1 MLILGLFILL
11 LVSAISQ
18 ERINGIIINR
28 AAALVLLYSFFLSI
42 DTLNVSIIGSGIGVF
57 GGLYQITVVSKIV
70 ECFIYLL
77 GAMILSNT
85 MLVTRDGINAST
97 GTTRKEKE
105 GLSLKSEYSIIALFT
120 VVGGILLITSNDLV
134 SMYLSIELQSFGLY
148 VLATIYRDSQ
158 AATYAGLKYFLLGGL
173 SSGFILLGS
182 SIIYAY
188 TGVTNLESI
197 YLLIS
202 SSTETA
208 SASILSWSP
217 TELFVSG
224 CAQKDLGS
232 FSTQSSSLDSVW
244 DRAMSLKNKDGLRV
258 QLFIEIG
265 LLVMT
270 VGFLFKVAS
279 APFHNWAPDVYD
291 GVPTKVT
298 TWLAIMAKI
307 SILTFLLDLV
317 IGFGLAGQS
326 EAFSSLSGE
335 TTEAISAS
343 LSSTTIMLVA
353 AVLSLL
359 VGTIVGLAQSRIKR
373 LLAYSTISHVGF
385 LLLAIA
391 INTEDSIE
399 SFIFYLIQYSLTSA
413 NAFFVL
419 IAFGSLSLSLS
430 GDKRLSLDERS
441 NPVNNE
447 RDHTAE
453 GEYSPV
459 QFISQLRGQFN
470 AGNKGASSLLALAM
484 ATILFSMAG
493 IPPLVGFFAKQAV
506 LLSAVKN
513 GFIFLALVG
522 IVTSVISA
530 AYYLRVIK
538 VMVFDKGPFLSKEDK
553 NSKLVGASSNGRTA
567 GEERAALNLSSLP
580 CYPIFSQENNKND
593 NKLEE
598 IKNPLEL
605 LLQKSYNG
613 EMSNSLSFSIAIL
626 TVLTVFFVLKPSLIL
641 NSAHIMALSLFY
653 L

>member
-1 MLILGLFILL
+1 MLISGLFILL
-11 LVSAISQ
+11 LVSAISA

-28 AAALVLLYSFFLSI
+28 AAALVLLYSFILSI
-42 DTLNVSIIGSGIGVF
+42 STLNVSIIGSGIGVY
-57 GGLYQITVVSKIV
+57 GGLYQVTVVSKIV

-85 MLVTRDGINAST
+85 MLIMSSPS
-97 GTTRKEKE
+97 KEQNTLLKIGQSDE
-105 GLSLKSEYSIIALFT
+105 RSYTSSIKLKSEYSIIALFT
-120 VVGGILLITSNDLV
+120 VVGGVLLITSNDLV

-202 SSTETA
+202 QATGSLSSDINFESNSGT
-208 SASILSWSP
+208 ILSLLSFK
-217 TELFVSG
+217 FV
-224 CAQKDLGS
+224 
-232 FSTQSSSLDSVW
+232 
-244 DRAMSLKNKDGLRV
+244 
-258 QLFIEIG
+258 EIG

-317 IGFGLAGQS
+317 IGSMGQGPLENNFTS
-326 EAFSSLSGE
+326 SSL
-335 TTEAISAS
+335 AN
-343 LSSTTIMLVA
+343 LMLIA
-353 AVLSLL
+353 ALLSLL

-391 INTEDSIE
+391 IATEDSIE

-413 NAFFVL
+413 NAFFIL

-430 GDKRLSLDERS
+430 G
-441 NPVNNE
+441 NANE
-447 RDHTAE
+447 EEHNSEA
-453 GEYSPV
+453 EYSPV

-470 AGNKGASSLLALAM
+470 AKGASPLLALAM
-484 ATILFSMAG
+484 AIVLFSMAG
-493 IPPLVGFFAKQAV
+493 IPPLIGFFAKQAV

-522 IVTSVISA
+522 IITSVISA

-538 VMVFDKGPFLSKEDK
+538 VMVFDPFETELS
-553 NSKLVGASSNGRTA
+553 S
-567 GEERAALNLSSLP
+567 NLSSH
-580 CYPIFSQENNKND
+580 NNNVST
-593 NKLEE
+593 E
-598 IKNPLEL
+598 
-605 LLQKSYNG
+605 QS
-613 EMSNSLSFSIAIL
+613 EMSNSLSFSISIL
-626 TVLTVFFVLKPSLIL
+626 TVLILFFVLKPSLIL

>member
-1 MLILGLFILL
+1 MPFLMLILGLFILL
-11 LVSAISQ
+11 LVSAISA

-28 AAALVLLYSFFLSI
+28 AAALVLLYSFILSI
-42 DTLNVSIIGSGIGVF
+42 STLNVSIIGSGIGVF
-57 GGLYQITVVSKIV
+57 GGLYQVTVVSKIV

-77 GAMILSNT
+77 AGMILSNT
-85 MLVTRDGINAST
+85 MLLTRNSMSN
-97 GTTRKEKE
+97 
-105 GLSLKSEYSIIALFT
+105 LSDYDLNTQQQQKKTMLKNYTLKSEYSIIALFT
-120 VVGGILLITSNDLV
+120 VIGGVLLITSNDLI

-202 SSTETA
+202 VTDIKDSLINLQSLSET
-208 SASILSWSP
+208 SFDNLS
-217 TELFVSG
+217 LFNN
-224 CAQKDLGS
+224 S
-232 FSTQSSSLDSVW
+232 FQV
-244 DRAMSLKNKDGLRV
+244 
-258 QLFIEIG
+258 EIG
-265 LLVMT
+265 LLIMT
-270 VGFLFKVAS
+270 VGFLFKVAA
-279 APFHNWAPDVYD
+279 APFHNWAADVYD

-307 SILTFLLDLV
+307 SILTFLLDLA
-317 IGFGLAGQS
+317 IGAK
-326 EAFSSLSGE
+326 
-335 TTEAISAS
+335 
-343 LSSTTIMLVA
+343 SSTAILSNKFNGESYLSLLEGQKENLLFPVHSNLLLIVA
-353 AVLSLL
+353 LLSLL

-419 IAFGSLSLSLS
+419 IAFGSLSLSVS
-430 GDKRLSLDERS
+430 GLQKTSNSNNRLTNTEEDQLQES
-441 NPVNNE
+441 
-447 RDHTAE
+447 
-453 GEYSPV
+453 EYSPV
-459 QFISQLRGQFN
+459 QFISQLKGQFN
-470 AGNKGASSLLALAM
+470 IKSLGINQASPLLALSM
-484 ATILFSMAG
+484 AVILFSMAG

-506 LLSAVKN
+506 LLAAVKN

-522 IVTSVISA
+522 IFTSVISA

-538 VMVFDKGPFLSKEDK
+538 VMVFENQDENALTGQKDYYSSKE
-553 NSKLVGASSNGRTA
+553 SKTAVQEKDSINSSNNKDMQI
-567 GEERAALNLSSLP
+567 GELSTR
-580 CYPIFSQENNKND
+580 
-593 NKLEE
+593 
-598 IKNPLEL
+598 
-605 LLQKSYNG
+605 
-613 EMSNSLSFSIAIL
+613 MSNSLSFSISIL
-626 TVLTVFFVLKPSLIL
+626 TVLILFFVLKPVLIL

>member
-1 MLILGLFILL
+1 MLISGLFILL
-11 LVSAISQ
+11 LVSAISA

-28 AAALVLLYSFFLSI
+28 AAALVLLYSFILSI
-42 DTLNVSIIGSGIGVF
+42 STLNVSIIGSGIGVY
-57 GGLYQITVVSKIV
+57 GGLYQVTVVSKIV

-85 MLVTRDGINAST
+85 MLIMSSRGSFSFDSNSKNSI
-97 GTTRKEKE
+97 K
-105 GLSLKSEYSIIALFT
+105 LKSEYSIIALFT
-120 VVGGILLITSNDLV
+120 VVGGVLLITSNDLV

-202 SSTETA
+202 TGSLSTEINLESNSGT
-208 SASILSWSP
+208 ILSLLSFK
-217 TELFVSG
+217 FV
-224 CAQKDLGS
+224 
-232 FSTQSSSLDSVW
+232 
-244 DRAMSLKNKDGLRV
+244 
-258 QLFIEIG
+258 EIG

-317 IGFGLAGQS
+317 IGSMGQGPLDATVS
-326 EAFSSLSGE
+326 VDIQNSFVSSSL
-335 TTEAISAS
+335 TN
-343 LSSTTIMLVA
+343 LMLIA
-353 AVLSLL
+353 ALLSLL

-391 INTEDSIE
+391 IATEDSIE

-413 NAFFVL
+413 NAFFIL

-430 GDKRLSLDERS
+430 Q
-441 NPVNNE
+441 NE
-447 RDHTAE
+447 EEHNSEA
-453 GEYSPV
+453 EYSPV

-470 AGNKGASSLLALAM
+470 AKGASPLLALAM
-484 ATILFSMAG
+484 AVVLFSMAG
-493 IPPLVGFFAKQAV
+493 IPPLIGFFAKQAV

-522 IVTSVISA
+522 IITSVISA

-538 VMVFDKGPFLSKEDK
+538 VMVFDPFETELS
-553 NSKLVGASSNGRTA
+553 S
-567 GEERAALNLSSLP
+567 NLSS
-580 CYPIFSQENNKND
+580 ENNN
-593 NKLEE
+593 
-598 IKNPLEL
+598 ISTG
-605 LLQKSYNG
+605 QST
-613 EMSNSLSFSIAIL
+613 EMSNSLSFSISIL
-626 TVLTVFFVLKPSLIL
+626 TVLILFFVLKPSLIL

>member
-1 MLILGLFILL
+1 MLISGLFILL
-11 LVSAISQ
+11 LVSAISV

-28 AAALVLLYSFFLSI
+28 AAALVLLYSFILSI
-42 DTLNVSIIGSGIGVF
+42 STLNVSIIGSGIGVY
-57 GGLYQITVVSKIV
+57 GGLYQVTVVSKIV

-77 GAMILSNT
+77 GALILSNT
-85 MLVTRDGINAST
+85 MLVTKENEIKKDGTVKVSL
-97 GTTRKEKE
+97 K
-105 GLSLKSEYSIIALFT
+105 LKSEYSIIALFT
-120 VVGGILLITSNDLV
+120 VIGGVLLITSNDLI

-202 SSTETA
+202 SDTN
-208 SASILSWSP
+208 SI
-217 TELFVSG
+217 
-224 CAQKDLGS
+224 AQ
-232 FSTQSSSLDSVW
+232 TSSL
-244 DRAMSLKNKDGLRV
+244 SLNDGARFLSFKEELLSFKFV
-258 QLFIEIG
+258 EIG
-265 LLVMT
+265 LLVMI

-307 SILTFLLDLV
+307 SILTFLLDLM
-317 IGFGLAGQS
+317 IGCAAGVMG
-326 EAFSSLSGE
+326 GE
-335 TTEAISAS
+335 TFSNGSVSVDSDSKDLNEGILSQTLEFSPHNLILIAS
-343 LSSTTIMLVA
+343 L
-353 AVLSLL
+353 LSLL

-385 LLLAIA
+385 LLLAMA
-391 INTEDSIE
+391 INTQDSIE

-419 IAFGSLSLSLS
+419 IAFGSLSL
-430 GDKRLSLDERS
+430 GQTRE
-441 NPVNNE
+441 VNNKNLLNKQE
-447 RDHTAE
+447 RYHKE
-453 GEYSPV
+453 EEEYSPI
-459 QFISQLRGQFN
+459 QFISQLRGRFY
-470 AGNKGASSLLALAM
+470 GSLSSKGASPLLALSM
-484 ATILFSMAG
+484 AVVLFSMAG
-493 IPPLVGFFAKQAV
+493 IPPLIGFFAKQAV

-538 VMVFDKGPFLSKEDK
+538 VMVFDKSLSQDELEGSL
-553 NSKLVGASSNGRTA
+553 NN
-567 GEERAALNLSSLP
+567 EAL
-580 CYPIFSQENNKND
+580 IKRQET
-593 NKLEE
+593 
-598 IKNPLEL
+598 
-605 LLQKSYNG
+605 QKG
-613 EMSNSLSFSIAIL
+613 WAEMSNSLSFSISLL
-626 TVLTVFFVLKPSLIL
+626 TVLIIFFVLKPSLIL

>member
-1 MLILGLFILL
+1 MLISGLFILL
-11 LVSAISQ
+11 FISAISAK
-18 ERINGIIINR
+18 RINGIIINR
-28 AAALVLLYSFFLSI
+28 AAALILLYSFILSI
-42 DTLNVSIIGSGIGVF
+42 YTLNVSIIGSGIGVF
-57 GGLYQITVVSKIV
+57 GGLYQVTVLSKVI
-70 ECFIYLL
+70 EGFIYLL

-85 MLVTRDGINAST
+85 MFVSSKVTSNGQKSNNKATEASIPT
-97 GTTRKEKE
+97 IR
-105 GLSLKSEYSIIALFT
+105 SEYSIIALFT

-158 AATYAGLKYFLLGGL
+158 AATSAGLKYFLLGGL

-188 TGVTNLESI
+188 LGVTNLESI
-197 YLLIS
+197 YLLMSQEASVGLSNLTEKSIELS
-202 SSTETA
+202 SFSF
-208 SASILSWSP
+208 SAEQSIRSP
-217 TELFVSG
+217 FG
-224 CAQKDLGS
+224 ADLG
-232 FSTQSSSLDSVW
+232 
-244 DRAMSLKNKDGLRV
+244 
-258 QLFIEIG
+258 
-265 LLVMT
+265 LLIMT

-317 IGFGLAGQS
+317 IGSGSLYLL
-326 EAFSSLSGE
+326 EPSLSLVNLML
-335 TTEAISAS
+335 IAS
-343 LSSTTIMLVA
+343 F
-353 AVLSLL
+353 LSLL

-430 GDKRLSLDERS
+430 QKGLKNSAEADGFFSYQEEDHNAER
-441 NPVNNE
+441 
-447 RDHTAE
+447 
-453 GEYSPV
+453 EYSPI
-459 QFISQLRGQFN
+459 QFIAQLRGQFN
-470 AGNKGASSLLALAM
+470 ALEPSPLLALSM
-484 ATILFSMAG
+484 AIILFSMAG

-522 IVTSVISA
+522 IITSVISA

-538 VMVFDKGPFLSKEDK
+538 VMVFDSSLEKTNDK
-553 NSKLVGASSNGRTA
+553 VELNEVASNKKLVNESD
-567 GEERAALNLSSLP
+567 
-580 CYPIFSQENNKND
+580 K
-593 NKLEE
+593 
-598 IKNPLEL
+598 L
-605 LLQKSYNG
+605 LLLNASTGFPAHING
-613 EMSNSLSFSIAIL
+613 NTQLSNSLSFSISIL
-626 TVLTVFFVLKPSLIL
+626 TVLTLFFVLKPTLIL

>member
-1 MLILGLFILL
+1 MLISGLFILL
-11 LVSAISQ
+11 FISAISAK
-18 ERINGIIINR
+18 RINGIIINR
-28 AAALVLLYSFFLSI
+28 AAALILLYSFILSI
-42 DTLNVSIIGSGIGVF
+42 YTLNVSIIGSGIGVF
-57 GGLYQITVVSKIV
+57 GGLYQVTVLSKVI
-70 ECFIYLL
+70 EGFIYLL

-85 MLVTRDGINAST
+85 MFVSSKATFNGQKSNNKASVAT
-97 GTTRKEKE
+97 IR
-105 GLSLKSEYSIIALFT
+105 SEYSIIALFT

-158 AATYAGLKYFLLGGL
+158 AATSAGLKYFLLGGL

-188 TGVTNLESI
+188 LGVTNLESI
-197 YLLIS
+197 YLLMSQEASVGSAAANLTAKSIELS
-202 SSTETA
+202 SFSF
-208 SASILSWSP
+208 SAEQSIRSP
-217 TELFVSG
+217 FG
-224 CAQKDLGS
+224 ADLG
-232 FSTQSSSLDSVW
+232 
-244 DRAMSLKNKDGLRV
+244 
-258 QLFIEIG
+258 
-265 LLVMT
+265 LLIMT
-270 VGFLFKVAS
+270 VGFLFKIAS

-317 IGFGLAGQS
+317 IGSGSLYLL
-326 EAFSSLSGE
+326 EPSLSLVNLML
-335 TTEAISAS
+335 IAS
-343 LSSTTIMLVA
+343 F
-353 AVLSLL
+353 LSLL

-385 LLLAIA
+385 MLLAIA

-419 IAFGSLSLSLS
+419 IAFGSLSLSLAAKKDQES
-430 GDKRLSLDERS
+430 AELNSFFSYQEEDHNAER
-441 NPVNNE
+441 
-447 RDHTAE
+447 
-453 GEYSPV
+453 EYSPI
-459 QFISQLRGQFN
+459 QFIAQLRGQFS
-470 AGNKGASSLLALAM
+470 ALEPSPLLALSM
-484 ATILFSMAG
+484 AIILFSMAG

-522 IVTSVISA
+522 IITSVISA

-538 VMVFDKGPFLSKEDK
+538 VMVFDSNIEKTNDK
-553 NSKLVGASSNGRTA
+553 VELNKVAS
-567 GEERAALNLSSLP
+567 NLKFVNESD
-580 CYPIFSQENNKND
+580 K
-593 NKLEE
+593 
-598 IKNPLEL
+598 L
-605 LLQKSYNG
+605 LLNASTGFRARINENTQL
-613 EMSNSLSFSIAIL
+613 SNSLSFSISIL
-626 TVLTVFFVLKPSLIL
+626 TVLTLFFVLKPTLIL